1 MLSNTYTVTKL
12 HTSTTTK
19 GVDALIEQLEQDKIN
34 AKSGRSRYFIEKK
47 KYHKNSS
54 DYRNNTIWFLM
65 ECEKL
70 RNAEK
75 YLNILKEGTNNAK

>member
-19 GVDALIEQLEQDKIN
+19 GVDALIEQLEKDKIN

-54 DYRNNTIWFLM
+54 DYRNNTIWFILISGFLYQ
-65 ECEKL
+65 EL
-70 RNAEK
+70 
-75 YLNILKEGTNNAK
+75 LNHTFHVLL